1 MSRLLFNTNQELEIK
16 IIASLTL
23 LVGQQLLIMFLMTH
37 QIVLLKARL
46 IQVVLFATLENAF
59 KIAPAIRLLMD
70 LQVLL

>member
-46 IQVVLFATLENAF
+46 I
-59 KIAPAIRLLMD
+59 
-70 LQVLL
+70 